1 MRTLKHISALLAVA
15 SILLSS
21 CSLLESSPLPHS
33 RPRPHYPAPESFSYG
48 SYPYR
53 HNKVYNGVIHVPAE
67 GGVYEFK
74 CGDDKLFISEIYDS
88 SMPLPDR
95 QMNSHYSPTSNDYIS
110 VDDVS
115 YSGSFYT
122 ITCNKDQHNWVVKV
136 DPLLAASGELANRD
150 VWVIIWDLSDDS
162 NFLFQFEQSESLEY
176 LQ

>member
-1 MRTLKHISALLAVA
+1 M
-15 SILLSS
+15 
-21 CSLLESSPLPHS
+21 P
-33 RPRPHYPAPESFSYG
+33 
-48 SYPYR
+48 
-53 HNKVYNGVIHVPAE
+53 VP
-67 GGVYEFK
+67 
-74 CGDDKLFISEIYDS
+74 DS
-88 SMPLPDR
+88 
-95 QMNSHYSPTSNDYIS
+95 QTNSHYSPTSNDYIS

-162 NFLFQFEQSESLEY
+162 NFLFQFEQSESLDY